1 MAPRR
6 DYIDELKGLGILLV
20 VFGHFMEQYRMNY
33 SFVSATF
40 FCIYAFHMALFC
52 ACSGL
57 VARFNPRK
65 LVTQQLWLYFLG
77 QSLML
82 VFRAVVLR
90 EDFAESGGVL
100 AALLLPWRH
109 MWYLYALM
117 FWMLTVPLLRAIQR
131 RGLLASTVGMAAAI
145 AIGLLGGC
153 VNWPFDLGRV
163 FSFFPFFAFGV
174 LFAEPFR
181 SWQKRW
187 YAWGPLAAA
196 IVVFYTV
203 TVQRIVTAETPVY
216 EGARIFQSDA
226 YAVGGYLMQDRAVF
240 YLLGFGTVLA
250 ITPILGLI
258 KPLASLGQRTLPIY
272 ILHMPLYAL
281 LVQLGCYEVC
291 ASHGLPAVIT
301 WLCFIIP
308 AVVALC
314 ASAPVCAI
322 LNGIANIWY
331 KTLPALFSRRG

>member
-1 MAPRR
+1 MHSQR
-6 DYIDELKGLGILLV
+6 
-20 VFGHFMEQYRMNY
+20 
-33 SFVSATF
+33 
-40 FCIYAFHMALFC
+40 
-52 ACSGL
+52 L
-57 VARFNPRK
+57 VAKFSLRK
-65 LVTQQLWLYFLG
+65 LVTQQLWLYLISQAG
-77 QSLML
+77 ITA
-82 VFRAVVLR
+82 FRA
-90 EDFAESGGVL
+90 
-100 AALLLPWRH
+100 AALKDNIVDQGGWLQNVLLPWRH

-250 ITPILGLI
+250 ITPILGSSSRLPAWASEPCPSTPCTCRCTRFWFNLAVT
-258 KPLASLGQRTLPIY
+258 KPVLPTVCLPLLPGCALSSRGGGPVRQRPGVC
-272 ILHMPLYAL
+272 HPERHCKH
-281 LVQLGCYEVC
+281 LVQN
-291 ASHGLPAVIT
+291 
-301 WLCFIIP
+301 
-308 AVVALC
+308 
-314 ASAPVCAI
+314 AP
-322 LNGIANIWY
+322 GS
-331 KTLPALFSRRG
+331 LFPP